1 MSTLSRYLMTLVL
14 GLGALLVACNGDE
27 SATPSPDP
35 EATAGPAEAQS
46 PTAEATERP
55 SPTGRPQEAP
65 PAPGPAFPL
74 NVEVLGL
81 GNMTL
86 TIGPGDSQEF
96 DPVQIA
102 ENQNVDVPPCAA
114 FLVLLGWQVQDP
126 YPADDVSLRFN
137 MTRMGST
144 EEIGRGSVGRVKVGC
159 GVIEVVNDGTV
170 EVTVEARYGIGEIQ
184 G

>member
-1 MSTLSRYLMTLVL
+1 MNTLSRCLMTLAL
-14 GLGALLVACNGDE
+14 GLGALLVACNGGG

-35 EATAGPAEAQS
+35 AATAGPAQAQS
-46 PTAEATERP
+46 PTAEATEGP
-55 SPTGRPQEAP
+55 SPTGGPQEAP
-65 PAPGPAFPL
+65 GAPAPAFPL

-86 TIGPGDSQEF
+86 TIKSGDSDEF
-96 DPVQIA
+96 DPLQLA
-102 ENQNVDVPPCAA
+102 EKQNVDVPPCAA
-114 FLVLLGWQVQDP
+114 FLFLLGWQVQDP
-126 YPADDVSLRFN
+126 YPADDVRLRFN

-144 EEIGRGSVGRVKVGC
+144 EEIGRGSVGAVKVGC

-170 EVTVEARYGIGEIQ
+170 QVTVEVRYGIGEIQ